1 MVTSL
6 NVVTTVETSDVLK
19 KVRKI
24 EIKTRGLSRNIFAG
38 QYHSAFKGRGMA
50 FAEVREYQYGD
61 DVRDIDWNVTARFQR
76 PYVKVFE
83 EERELTV
90 MLLIDVSGS
99 LDFGTMRQTKSDMAT
114 EIAATLAFS
123 AIQNNDK
130 IGVIFFSDK
139 IEKYIPPKKG
149 RKHILYIIRE
159 MLGFHPESHR
169 TDVGMAVEYL
179 TRVMKRRCTA
189 FILSDFYDRKDFLS
203 AMQIANSKHDV
214 AAIQVYDKRSKVLP
228 DVGLVKVR
236 DAETGHDMI
245 IDTSSSKLRHAHTK
259 YWMEREEALR
269 QLFAK
274 SNVDWVSVA
283 TDEDYV
289 KAMMQLFASRS

>member
-1 MVTSL
+1 M
-6 NVVTTVETSDVLK
+6 ETSEIIK

-24 EIKTRGLSRNIFAG
+24 EIKTRGLSSNIFAG

-50 FAEVREYQYGD
+50 FSEVREYQFGD
-61 DVRDIDWNVTARFQR
+61 DVRDIDWNVTARFHR

-99 LDFGTMRQTKSDMAT
+99 LDFGTQKQMKRDMVT

-159 MLGFHPESHR
+159 MLDFKPESTR
-169 TDVGMAVEYL
+169 TDIKQAIEFLSSVQ
-179 TRVMKRRCTA
+179 KRRTTA
-189 FILSDFYDRKDFLS
+189 FILSDFYVRSNFQQSL
-203 AMQIANSKHDV
+203 QIANRKHDV
-214 AAIQVYDKRSKVLP
+214 VAIQVYDQRARELP
-228 DVGLVKVR
+228 DVGLMKVV
-236 DAETGHDMI
+236 DAETGYEQYV
-245 IDTSSSKLRHAHTK
+245 DTSSKKLRQAYQK
-259 YWMEREEALR
+259 YWLTR
-269 QLFAK
+269 QAQLQETFNK
-274 SNVDWVSVA
+274 SNVDNVSIA
-283 TDEDYV
+283 TNDDFV
-289 KAMMQLFASRS
+289 KSLLLLFKQRS

>member
-1 MVTSL
+1 M
-6 NVVTTVETSDVLK
+6 ETAEILK

-24 EIKTRGLSRNIFAG
+24 EIKARGLSVNVFAG

-50 FAEVREYQYGD
+50 FSEVREYQYGD
-61 DVRDIDWNVTARFQR
+61 DVRDIDWNVTARFHR

-90 MLLIDVSGS
+90 MLLVDVSGS
-99 LDFGTMRQTKSDMAT
+99 LDFGTQGQTKRDMVT

-159 MLGFHPESHR
+159 MLDFKPESR
-169 TDVGMAVEYL
+169 KTDIRQALEFLSGVS
-179 TRVMKRRCTA
+179 KRRCTA
-189 FILSDFYDRKDFLS
+189 FLLSDFYVRQDFSQSLV
-203 AMQIANSKHDV
+203 IGNRKHDIV
-214 AAIQVYDKRSKVLP
+214 AIQVYDHRAKELP
-228 DVGLVKVR
+228 DVGLMKVI
-236 DAETGHDMI
+236 DSETGYEQY
-245 IDTSSSKLRHAHTK
+245 IDTSSKKLRTAYTR
-259 YWMEREEALR
+259 YWNNR
-269 QLFAK
+269 QQNLQDTFNK
-274 SNVDWVSVA
+274 SNVDSISIA
-283 TDEDYV
+283 TSDDYV
-289 KAMMQLFASRS
+289 KALMMLFKKRS

>member
-1 MVTSL
+1 MDTS
-6 NVVTTVETSDVLK
+6 EIIK

-24 EIKTRGLSRNIFAG
+24 EIKTRGLSSNIFAG

-50 FAEVREYQYGD
+50 FSEVREYQFGD
-61 DVRDIDWNVTARFQR
+61 DVRDIDWNVTARFHR

-99 LDFGTMRQTKSDMAT
+99 LDFGTQRQMKRDMVT
-114 EIAATLAFS
+114 EIAATIAFS

-159 MLGFHPESHR
+159 MLDFHPESKR
-169 TDVGMAVEYL
+169 TDVKQVVEFL
-179 TRVMKRRCTA
+179 SSVQKRRTTA
-189 FILSDFYDRKDFLS
+189 FILSDFYVRNDFQQSLQICNRK
-203 AMQIANSKHDV
+203 HYV
-214 AAIQVYDKRSKVLP
+214 VAIQVYDIRAKELP
-228 DVGLVKVR
+228 DVGLMKVV
-236 DAETGHDMI
+236 DAETGFEQYV
-245 IDTSSSKLRHAHTK
+245 DTGSRKLRQAYQR
-259 YWMEREEALR
+259 YWMSR
-269 QLFAK
+269 QAELYETFNK
-274 SNVDWVSVA
+274 SNVDHVSIA
-283 TDEDYV
+283 TNEDFV
-289 KAMMQLFASRS
+289 KSLLLLFKQRS

>member
-1 MVTSL
+1 MDTQ
-6 NVVTTVETSDVLK
+6 EILK
-19 KVRKI
+19 KVRKV
-24 EIKTRGLSRNIFAG
+24 EIQTRRLSANIFAG

-50 FAEVREYQYGD
+50 FSEVREYQFGD
-61 DVRDIDWNVTARFQR
+61 DVRDIDWNVTARFHR

-99 LDFGTMRQTKSDMAT
+99 LDFGTEVQTKRDMVT

-159 MLGFHPESHR
+159 MLDFKPESR
-169 TDVGMAVEYL
+169 KTDVRQAIEFL
-179 TRVMKRRCTA
+179 TSVSKRRCTA
-189 FILSDFYDRKDFLS
+189 FVLSDFYVRQDFEQSL
-203 AMQIANSKHDV
+203 IIGNRKHDIV
-214 AAIQVYDKRSKVLP
+214 AIQVYDRRAKELP
-228 DVGLVKVR
+228 DVGLMKVV
-236 DAETGHDMI
+236 DSETGFEQY
-245 IDTSSSKLRHAHTK
+245 IDTSSKKLRNAYSK
-259 YWMEREEALR
+259 YWANRQNNLMETFNR
-269 QLFAK
+269 
-274 SNVDWVSVA
+274 SNVDNISIA
-283 TDEDYV
+283 TNEDYV
-289 KAMMQLFASRS
+289 RSLLMLFKKRS